1 MEITFKDFYGQQINI
16 NDETASGNLRVKVT
30 TTENLN
36 DLHKKN
42 VPRIET
48 DISLD
53 DAAVDLMMQTLLY
66 IKARRDDDR
75 LA

>member
-1 MEITFKDFYGQQINI
+1 MEITFKDFYGQHVNI
-16 NDETASGNLRVKVT
+16 NNETASGNLRIKVT

-36 DLHKKN
+36 DLHKKD

-66 IKARRDDDR
+66 LKARRDDER